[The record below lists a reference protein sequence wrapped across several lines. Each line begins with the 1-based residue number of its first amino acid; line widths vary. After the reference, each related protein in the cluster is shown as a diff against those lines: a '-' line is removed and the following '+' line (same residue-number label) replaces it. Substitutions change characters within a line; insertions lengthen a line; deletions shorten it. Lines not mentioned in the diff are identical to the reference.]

1 MQLFSMFP
9 PSPGLRRVNLPL
21 PLLLLLF
28 SCGSAETPI
37 DADTRQTIDSIA
49 IVRIQVARAQVDS
62 TCRQDRVTLMPHLID
77 SLRKE
82 RVSEIEKQ
90 LKTIPQ

>member
-1 MQLFSMFP
+1 
-9 PSPGLRRVNLPL
+9 L
-21 PLLLLLF
+21 PLLLPLLLF
-28 SCGSAETPI
+28 SCGGSETPI
-37 DADTRQTIDSIA
+37 DADTRQAIDSIA

-62 TCRQDRVTLMPHLID
+62 TCRQDRVTLLPHLID
-77 SLRKE
+77 SLRKV